1 MSNIHSNISI
11 FVPHIGCPNMC
22 SFCNQRYITGKNS
35 APTAENVEEAV
46 MTAISSKNYDP
57 KTTEIAFFGGSFT
70 AINHNYMITLLNSAF
85 KYVHKGM
92 VAGIRISTRPDAID
106 RGILTIL
113 KSYGVTAIEIGAQSM
128 NDKVL
133 KKNNRG
139 HTAKDVQTASK
150 LIKDMGFSLG
160 IQMMTGLYGDNND
173 QAIRT
178 AKEIAKLK
186 PDTVRI
192 YPTIVLKDTDLAA
205 LYADGF
211 YKPQTL
217 EDAVD
222 LSVRLLTIFNDANIN
237 VIRLGLHSIEPNSYI
252 AGPWHP
258 AFSELC
264 ISKLY
269 FLGAKKLL
277 NEKGNYILY
286 VSPSSVSKMTGQK
299 RINIKKL
306 HELGYDCVVKK
317 NKELSDFDIIA
328 ERVEQL

>member
-1 MSNIHSNISI
+1 
-11 FVPHIGCPNMC
+11 MC

-46 MTAISSKNYDP
+46 LTALSSKNYNP
-57 KTTEIAFFGGSFT
+57 ETTEIAFFGGSFT

-85 KYVHKGM
+85 KYVHKGL

-139 HTAKDVQTASK
+139 HTAKDVQNASK
-150 LIKDMGFSLG
+150 LIKEMGFSLG
-160 IQMMTGLYGDNND
+160 IQMMTGLYGDNNSE
-173 QAIRT
+173 AIKT

-222 LSVRLLTIFNDANIN
+222 LATKLLCVFEEEGIN

-264 ISKLY
+264 ISNLY
-269 FLGAKKLL
+269 FSKAKKLL
-277 NEKGNYILY
+277 DEKGNYILY

-299 RINIKKL
+299 RINIRKL

-317 NKELSDFDIIA
+317 DSKLKGYEIIA
-328 ERVEQL
+328 ERVEEL

>member
-35 APTAENVEEAV
+35 APTAEDVEEAV
-46 MTAISSKNYDP
+46 LTALASKNYDP

-85 KYVHKGM
+85 KYVHKGL
-92 VAGIRISTRPDAID
+92 VAGIRVSTRPDALD

-139 HTAKDVQTASK
+139 HSSKDVQNAAK
-150 LIKDMGFSLG
+150 LIKEMGFSLG
-160 IQMMTGLYGDNND
+160 IQMMTGLYGDNDD
-173 QAIRT
+173 QAIKT

-205 LYADGF
+205 LYSDGF

-217 EDAVD
+217 EDAVN
-222 LSVRLLTIFNDANIN
+222 LATKLLGIFEDENIR

-264 ISKLY
+264 ISNLY
-269 FLGAKKLL
+269 FSKVRKLL
-277 NEKGNYILY
+277 AEKGNYVIY

-317 NKELSDFDIIA
+317 NSQLKDNEIIA
-328 ERVEQL
+328 ERVEDL

>member
-22 SFCNQRYITGKNS
+22 SFCNQRYITGQHT
-35 APTAENVEEAV
+35 APTAEDVDKSVEIALK
-46 MTAISSKNYDP
+46 SKNFDP
-57 KTTEIAFFGGSFT
+57 LTTEIAFFGGSFT
-70 AINHNYMITLLNSAF
+70 AINRNYMFSLLNSAF
-85 KYVHKGM
+85 KYVHKGI
-92 VAGIRISTRPDAID
+92 VSGIRISTRPDAVDI
-106 RGILTIL
+106 GVLAIL

-139 HTAKDVQTASK
+139 HTSKDVQNAAK
-150 LIKDMGFSLG
+150 LIKQMGFSLG
-160 IQMMTGLYGDNND
+160 IQMMTGLYGDTSD
-173 QAIRT
+173 MSVKT

-192 YPTIVLKDTDLAA
+192 YPTIVLKDTHLAA

-217 EDAVD
+217 DEAVE
-222 LSVRLLTIFNDANIN
+222 LSTKLIQIFNEENIKI
-237 VIRLGLHSIEPNSYI
+237 IRLGLHSIEPDSFI

-264 ISKLY
+264 MSNLY
-269 FLGAKKLL
+269 LL
-277 NEKGNYILY
+277 KAQKALSEKGKYIIY
-286 VSPSSVSKMTGQK
+286 VNPSSVSKMVGQK
-299 RINIKKL
+299 RINISKL
-306 HELGYDCVVKK
+306 QELGFDCEVKT
-317 NKELSDFDIIA
+317 NNSLSDYEIIA
-328 ERVEQL
+328 ERK